1 MTILQIRTVPDPILR
16 RKSRKIREVDDAI
29 RELAHDMVVT
39 MYEAGGVG
47 LAAPQ
52 VGELKRLIVLQLPEE
67 KEARIL
73 INPEIT
79 RRDGEREVEEG
90 CLSVPGY
97 LGTIMRSERVKAR
110 AISESGAKLRLAADQ
125 IFAQALEHEVDHLD
139 GILYLDH
146 LKSHEDLVDL
156 SKLEEAEHQ
165 HDFEVEVEDEGLMK
179 SRGEKRV
186 LIAGD
191 LTDGI
196 ADIKDEK
203 ILEATEK
210 DLEQLSEG

>member
-16 RKSRKIREVDDAI
+16 RKSRKIREVNDAI
-29 RELAHDMVVT
+29 RELAHNMVAT
-39 MYEAGGVG
+39 LHEAGGLG

-67 KEARIL
+67 EEARIL
-73 INPEIT
+73 VNPEIT

-110 AISESGAKLRLAADQ
+110 AVSEWGAKLRLTADD
-125 IFAQALEHEVDHLD
+125 IFAQVLEHEVDHLD

-146 LKSHEDLVDL
+146 LKSHEDLIDL
-156 SKLEEAEHQ
+156 SKEEEAEHQ

-186 LIAGD
+186 LVVGD
-191 LTDGI
+191 MQDGV
-196 ADIKDEK
+196 AEVKDEK
-203 ILEATEK
+203 IVEATEK
-210 DLEQLSEG
+210 DLERLSGG

>member
-16 RKSRKIREVDDAI
+16 RKSRKIREVNDAI
-29 RELAHDMVVT
+29 RELAHNMVAT
-39 MYEAGGVG
+39 MHEAGGVG

-67 KEARIL
+67 EDARIL
-73 INPEIT
+73 VNPEII

-110 AISESGAKLRLAADQ
+110 AISEWGAKIRLTTEQ

-146 LKSHEDLVDL
+146 LKSHEDLWEIGAE
-156 SKLEEAEHQ
+156 EEAEHQ

-186 LIAGD
+186 LVAGD
-191 LTDGI
+191 MEDGV
-196 ADIKDEK
+196 AEIKDEK
-203 ILEATEK
+203 IVEATEK
-210 DLEQLSEG
+210 DLERLSGG

>member
-1 MTILQIRTVPDPILR
+1 MTILQIRTVPDPVLR
-16 RKSRKIREVDDAI
+16 RKARKIREVDDAI
-29 RELAHDMVVT
+29 RELAHDMVAT

-67 KEARIL
+67 KDPRIL

-97 LGTIMRSERVKAR
+97 LGTIMRSKRVKAR
-110 AISESGAKLRLAADQ
+110 AISESGAKLRLVADQ

-179 SRGEKRV
+179 SRGQKRV
-186 LIAGD
+186 LVAGD
-191 LTDGI
+191 LTDGV

-203 ILEATEK
+203 IVEATEK
-210 DLEQLSEG
+210 DLERLSEG

>member
-1 MTILQIRTVPDPILR
+1 MTILEIRTVPDPILR
-16 RKSRKIREVDDAI
+16 KKSRKIREVNDAI
-29 RELAHDMVVT
+29 RELAQDMVAT
-39 MYEAGGVG
+39 MHEAGGVG

-67 KEARIL
+67 EDARIL
-73 INPEIT
+73 LNPEIT

-110 AISESGAKLRLAADQ
+110 AISEWGAKVRLTADQ

-146 LKSHEDLVDL
+146 LKSHEDLIDL
-156 SKLEEAEHQ
+156 SKVEEAEHQ

-186 LIAGD
+186 LVVGD
-191 LTDGI
+191 MQDGI
-196 ADIKDEK
+196 AEVKDEK
-203 ILEATEK
+203 LVEATEK
-210 DLEQLSEG
+210 DLEQLSGG

>member
-1 MTILQIRTVPDPILR
+1 MTILPIRTVPDPILR
-16 RKSRKIREVDDAI
+16 RKSRKIREVDDAV
-29 RELAHDMVVT
+29 RELANNMVATLHD
-39 MYEAGGVG
+39 AQGVG

-67 KEARIL
+67 EDARIL
-73 INPEIT
+73 VNPEIT

-90 CLSVPGY
+90 CLSVPGF

-110 AISESGAKLRLAADQ
+110 AVNEWGAKLKLTADQ

-156 SKLEEAEHQ
+156 SKLEEEEHR

-186 LIAGD
+186 LTAGD
-191 LTDGI
+191 MQDGV
-196 ADIKDEK
+196 AEVRDEK
-203 ILEATEK
+203 IVEATEK
-210 DLEQLSEG
+210 DFEHLSGG

>member
-29 RELAHDMVVT
+29 RELAHDMVAT

-97 LGTIMRSERVKAR
+97 LGTIMRSKRVKAR
-110 AISESGAKLRLAADQ
+110 AISESGAKLRLVADQ

-165 HDFEVEVEDEGLMK
+165 HDFKVEVEDEGLMK

-210 DLEQLSEG
+210 DLERLSEG

>member
-29 RELAHDMVVT
+29 RELAHDMVAT

-67 KEARIL
+67 EEARIL

-110 AISESGAKLRLAADQ
+110 AISESGAKLRLVADQ

-186 LIAGD
+186 LMAGD

-210 DLEQLSEG
+210 DLERLSEG

>member
-29 RELAHDMVVT
+29 RELAHDMVAT

-67 KEARIL
+67 EEARIL

-97 LGTIMRSERVKAR
+97 LGTIMRSKRVKAR
-110 AISESGAKLRLAADQ
+110 AISESGAKLRLVADQ

-210 DLEQLSEG
+210 DLERLSEG

>member
-1 MTILQIRTVPDPILR
+1 MTLLPIRTVPDPILR
-16 RKSRKIREVDDAI
+16 RKARKIREVNNAI
-29 RELAHDMVVT
+29 RELANNMVAT
-39 MYEAGGVG
+39 MHEAHGVG

-67 KEARIL
+67 EEARIL

-90 CLSVPGY
+90 CLSVPGFM
-97 LGTIMRSERVKAR
+97 GKIMRSERVKAR
-110 AISESGAKLRLAADQ
+110 AVDEWGAKLRLTAEQ
-125 IFAQALEHEVDHLD
+125 IFAQALEHEIDHLD

-156 SKLEEAEHQ
+156 GKLEEAEHV
-165 HDFEVEVEDEGLMK
+165 HDFDVEVEDDRLME

-186 LIAGD
+186 LTVGN
-191 LTDGI
+191 TQDGVAEVKGERI
-196 ADIKDEK
+196 V
-203 ILEATEK
+203 EATEK
-210 DLEQLSEG
+210 DVKQSPSE

>member
-29 RELAHDMVVT
+29 RELAHDMVAT